1 MALGK
6 CSRDLRVYGRKN
18 EGKIKFAVL
27 GGSHPGCYM
36 GLPSSQE
43 SLPISALPLACC

>member
-27 GGSHPGCYM
+27 GGSQAVTWGFLHHRKVY
-36 GLPSSQE
+36 L
-43 SLPISALPLACC
+43 SLPFL